1 MPAEKNGPGSPHDL
15 LRVSITLAAIAVALA
30 ALRDDSPVAPFF
42 LLAGFLASLGT
53 GFAMMAL
60 WEQAGL
66 GLNHLLTGLLPP
78 DRDYRYT
85 ALIVIAWAFIA
96 LFIVFVVFLFTSIY

>member
-1 MPAEKNGPGSPHDL
+1 MPVEETGPGSPHDL

-30 ALRDDSPVAPFF
+30 ALRADSPVAPFF

-60 WEQAGL
+60 WEDAGL
-66 GLNHLLTGLLPP
+66 GLSYLFTGFFL
-78 DRDYRYT
+78 RDFDNRYLALVIIT
-85 ALIVIAWAFIA
+85 WALIV
-96 LFIVFVVFLFTSIY
+96 LYVVFVVFLFTSIY

>member
-1 MPAEKNGPGSPHDL
+1 MPDENSGPGSPHDL

-42 LLAGFLASLGT
+42 LLAGFLASLGA

-60 WEQAGL
+60 WEDAGL
-66 GLNHLLTGLLPP
+66 GFSHLVTGFLPD
-78 DRDYRYT
+78 DRDYRYR
-85 ALIVIAWAFIA
+85 ALIVITWSLII
-96 LFIVFVVFLFTSIY
+96 LYIVFVIFLFVST

>member
-1 MPAEKNGPGSPHDL
+1 
-15 LRVSITLAAIAVALA
+15 
-30 ALRDDSPVAPFF
+30 
-42 LLAGFLASLGT
+42 
-53 GFAMMAL
+53 MMAL